1 MLFVFI
7 QKGRFWQCAT
17 VFWAALM
24 IGDLIL
30 LLIYK
35 ETGLIEAMP
44 VLTGVVLL
52 NIAIYQK
59 KGDSL
64 CGLIERWRT

>member
-7 QKGRFWQCAT
+7 QKRA
-17 VFWAALM
+17 
-24 IGDLIL
+24 IL
-30 LLIYK
+30 AVRHGI
-35 ETGLIEAMP
+35 LIEAMP

-59 KGDSL
+59 EKV
-64 CGLIERWRT
+64 TAYAA

>member
-1 MLFVFI
+1 
-7 QKGRFWQCAT
+7 
-17 VFWAALM
+17 M

-35 ETGLIEAMP
+35 ETGLIEATP
-44 VLTGVVLL
+44 VLAGVVLL

-59 KGDSL
+59 EKV
-64 CGLIERWRT
+64 TAYVA

>member
-1 MLFVFI
+1 M
-7 QKGRFWQCAT
+7 A
-17 VFWAALM
+17 AALYW
-24 IGDLIL
+24 IAGFFRTQWGDLIL

-59 KGDSL
+59 EKV
-64 CGLIERWRT
+64 TAYAA

>member
-1 MLFVFI
+1 
-7 QKGRFWQCAT
+7 
-17 VFWAALM
+17 M

-59 KGDSL
+59 EKV
-64 CGLIERWRT
+64 TAYAA

>member
-1 MLFVFI
+1 
-7 QKGRFWQCAT
+7 
-17 VFWAALM
+17 M

-59 KGDSL
+59 RKGDSL

>member
-1 MLFVFI
+1 MGSEMCI
-7 QKGRFWQCAT
+7 R
-17 VFWAALM
+17 
-24 IGDLIL
+24 DR
-30 LLIYK
+30 IYK

-59 KGDSL
+59 EKV
-64 CGLIERWRT
+64 TAYAA